1 MARALRRGG
10 AAHDRRADPD
20 ARRHDRRR
28 GASGSDDARP
38 SSSSA
43 PRRATASSASRSPS
57 AAEGLRRLGVS
68 AGDRVAL
75 VLPNCPQHV
84 VAFYAV
90 LRLGAIVVEHNP
102 LYTPPELRHQFE
114 DHGAR
119 VAIVWNSVADTV
131 AEFPSDIRPA
141 HIVAVDLTKALPFG
155 KRMAL
160 RLPIPKARRSRAALT
175 TTPRARGLVAMGA
188 PHLAAG
194 AGHAASATLARR
206 HGRAAVHERHHR
218 QAEGRRAQP
227 PQPACQCDAG
237 ARVGAGPRR
246 GRGGLLRGA
255 AALPR
260 LRHDALPDLRDEH
273 RRPPRALPEVRLEAR
288 ARCGAPL
295 AADVPARRSPDL
307 RPARARGRGA
317 HSRCSRAS
325 ASPSRAR

>member
-20 ARRHDRRR
+20 ARRHDRRCGEPVPTTHGPRVLRRRDELPRARRADRRRRR
-28 GASGSDDARP
+28 GAAAARRQRRRP
-38 SSSSA
+38 GRTRAAELPAARRRLLRRAAARRHRGRAQPALHAPRVAAPVRRPRSPGRDRLEQRRRHGRRVPERHPA
-43 PRRATASSASRSPS
+43 GAHRRRRPDEGAAVRQADGPAPADPEGQALPRRAHDDPS
-57 AAEGLRRLGVS
+57 G
-68 AGDRVAL
+68 
-75 VLPNCPQHV
+75 
-84 VAFYAV
+84 
-90 LRLGAIVVEHNP
+90 
-102 LYTPPELRHQFE
+102 
-114 DHGAR
+114 
-119 VAIVWNSVADTV
+119 
-131 AEFPSDIRPA
+131 
-141 HIVAVDLTKALPFG
+141 
-155 KRMAL
+155 
-160 RLPIPKARRSRAALT
+160 
-175 TTPRARGLVAMGA
+175 PRARGVGA

-194 AGHAASATLARR
+194 AGHAASAPVARR

-237 ARVGAGPRR
+237 ARLGAGPRR

-273 RRPPRALPEVRLEAR
+273 RRPPRAVPEVRLEAR

-295 AADVPARRSPDL
+295 AADVPARRAADL
-307 RPARARGRGA
+307 RPARARRRRA
-317 HSRCSRAS
+317 ALAYSRAS